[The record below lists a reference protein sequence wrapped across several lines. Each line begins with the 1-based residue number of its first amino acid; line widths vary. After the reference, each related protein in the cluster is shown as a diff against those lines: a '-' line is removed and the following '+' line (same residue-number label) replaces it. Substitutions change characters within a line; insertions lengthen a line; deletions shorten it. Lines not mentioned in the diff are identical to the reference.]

1 MLRRSTT
8 VQTGYTQTGEPIG
21 HQEITHRWNYD
32 GYGRMTAYQDPGN
45 LTVKFSHDS
54 QGRITSET
62 YYEGS
67 TSLGRRRYEYTAGG
81 SKKTIYDERDNKTV
95 EDYDMNGNLLKTST
109 YTAKDQLVFTERY
122 SYDALDNQISVTDA
136 EGNSTVSE
144 YNERSQLVRTTLP
157 ETQYFDG
164 GNSYRFAAYTRD
176 EYDLAGHLI
185 AQYSSSRRDGKDIE
199 DWRAMENDAM
209 GRLIKETLYVRDDA
223 GKEQP
228 QTTINYYDA
237 NGNLLKTIDPLGHV
251 TQHLYTPRNQLRQTI
266 DASGQKVSFDFD
278 AKDRQIGITDQR
290 GNSGNYGDNFSIRIV
305 YDEADRLVMGLLPSI
320 DGLMPGGQLRFAYDG
335 RGNLLTQF
343 NPDDSRIE
351 YGYSAR
357 HWKTSETRRGER
369 RNGSSLSYTT
379 RYTYDKTGNMITQ
392 TQPGG
397 EQTHYEYDPLG
408 NIIRE
413 IRPDGS
419 VIRNNWNYRR
429 LLRSSIDAIGAVTLY
444 TYDAL
449 GRQESIEDPEGGVTR
464 FRYDQKNNITQL
476 IDQAEESFTSWFD
489 ERAMVVKERDSRGRE
504 KHFTYDEAGQLQT
517 LRDAKGTIIRYTYL
531 PTGQIDT
538 MTYTNNNQMHTQS
551 FLYDEAG
558 VLKEVNDNGVI
569 TRYNHIDGV
578 YTPNPYDLTTV
589 IDETLKGQTLTNQYS
604 YDIMQRMISAG
615 YSNNETVDYQYNS
628 LDQLEA
634 IAGYMDN
641 ADFDA
646 NSRLTGYEL
655 ANGVRSR
662 YEYDVKGRVTSMDYH
677 DIAGQSA
684 KSYRFVYDLVDNI
697 IQRNE
702 EYYSYDRK
710 GQMLSA
716 VIVGLMGTTEYP
728 LNQDEFQF
736 GSVRSDVRSELPME
750 IPGEEL
756 SLDWGA
762 GSLGIDL
769 GYSYMIKRITL
780 KLTGGSGSI
789 RKEQIALSTSMYNRE
804 ELFKEQEFDMREA
817 PDGTLTFILRG
828 RSYSHYIKIHSHINP
843 LNADGEP
850 IRPAEVFELDTDSV
864 QVYALSGGKNVFYRY
879 APDGDRQSRAEM
891 TDHIRSDEYAYYPKS
906 DLVRIVGEYAYRYD
920 ENGNLLEKGDV
931 YDESGEEIAIEQ
943 SGEYTLFEYDLLN
956 RLVGVSKIDE
966 DSGVLEQIVSYRYNH
981 KNLRIERTDDEGTTR
996 YVFDLDGNI
1005 IEEHDAEELTRYV
1018 FRNNKHL
1025 AKITPDGKTYYYGT
1039 DNLGSTTVLFDEDGN
1054 VVWKG
1059 EISAFGDVVL
1069 GEWIGEALFDERVRF
1084 TGKDYDEVTGLYYF
1098 NARWYDP
1105 QLGRFTSE
1113 DPARDGMN
1121 WYVYVRNNPLRFI
1134 DPNGLITL
1142 QIGTSL
1148 AGGGGVGGTF
1158 GTGLVFAWNKSEPFK
1173 IEIGKYFT
1181 EGGGSHFGA
1190 NASSNFDISL
1200 SLNNK
1205 ANDISGPAVS
1215 YGGSGGLPIGP
1226 VWLGAGIENTE
1237 SLNGAKPTTTVSL
1250 TAGVGS
1256 YEAHIYYTETQV
1268 QDVKEI
1274 DLANIKDSIVDFM
1287 SDFADSVV
1295 DFFTPEQTATDK

>member
-1 MLRRSTT
+1 MKQKWVNGFGEKFFVFPDEFPGSSGTDEGDGGIAVIGFWVFSEVEIGVYGEVVDILCSYGIAVRFIADQVERSKI
-8 VQTGYTQTGEPIG
+8 VK
-21 HQEITHRWNYD
+21 D
-32 GYGRMTAYQDPGN
+32 
-45 LTVKFSHDS
+45 VKFYAGGVLLDKKNIQPLGAFKHFMFCFNAGEAGAIA
-54 QGRITSET
+54 QPEAARPPPPGGGNAQNGRI
-62 YYEGS
+62 YI
-67 TSLGRRRYEYTAGG
+67 L
-81 SKKTIYDERDNKTV
+81 
-95 EDYDMNGNLLKTST
+95 
-109 YTAKDQLVFTERY
+109 
-122 SYDALDNQISVTDA
+122 
-136 EGNSTVSE
+136 
-144 YNERSQLVRTTLP
+144 
-157 ETQYFDG
+157 
-164 GNSYRFAAYTRD
+164 
-176 EYDLAGHLI
+176 
-185 AQYSSSRRDGKDIE
+185 
-199 DWRAMENDAM
+199 
-209 GRLIKETLYVRDDA
+209 RL
-223 GKEQP
+223 Q
-228 QTTINYYDA
+228 Q
-237 NGNLLKTIDPLGHV
+237 
-251 TQHLYTPRNQLRQTI
+251 Q
-266 DASGQKVSFDFD
+266 GQ
-278 AKDRQIGITDQR
+278 
-290 GNSGNYGDNFSIRIV
+290 
-305 YDEADRLVMGLLPSI
+305 
-320 DGLMPGGQLRFAYDG
+320 
-335 RGNLLTQF
+335 
-343 NPDDSRIE
+343 
-351 YGYSAR
+351 
-357 HWKTSETRRGER
+357 R

-397 EQTHYEYDPLG
+397 EQTHYEYDPLR

-476 IDQAEESFTSWFD
+476 IDQAEETFTSWFD

-558 VLKEVNDNGVI
+558 ALKEVNDNGVI
-569 TRYNHIDGV
+569 TRYNHINGV
-578 YTPNPYDLTTV
+578 YTPNPYDLTTA

-615 YSNNETVDYQYNS
+615 YSNNETVDYLYNT
-628 LDQLEA
+628 LGQLEA

-662 YEYDVKGRVTSMDYH
+662 YEYDVKSRVSSMDYH
-677 DIAGQSA
+677 DAAGQAA

-780 KLTGGSGSI
+780 KLKGGSGSI
-789 RKEQIALSTSMYNRE
+789 RQEQIALSTSMYNRE

-817 PDGTLTFILRG
+817 QDGTLTFILRG
-828 RSYSHYIKIHSHINP
+828 RSYSRYIKIHSHINP

-850 IRPAEVFELDTDSV
+850 IRPDEVFELDTGSV
-864 QVYALSGGKNVFYRY
+864 QVYALSGGKNVFYQY

-891 TDHIRSDEYAYYPKS
+891 TDQIRSDEYAYYPKS
-906 DLVRIVGEYAYRYD
+906 DLVRIVGAYAYRYD

-931 YDESGEEIAIEQ
+931 YVESGEEIAIEQ
-943 SGEYTLFEYDLLN
+943 SGDYTLFEYDLLN
-956 RLVGVSKIDE
+956 RMVGVSKIDE
-966 DSGVLEQIVSYRYNH
+966 DSGVLEQVVSYRYNH

-1005 IEEHDAEELTRYV
+1005 IEEHDAEGLTRYV

-1039 DNLGSTTVLFDEDGN
+1039 DMLGSTTVLFDDAGN
-1054 VVWKG
+1054 AVWKG

-1069 GEWIGEALFDERVRF
+1069 GEWIGEELFNERVRF

-1113 DPARDGMN
+1113 DPVRDGMN
-1121 WYVYVRNNPLRFI
+1121 WYVYVRNNPLNRTDPTGLADRGLTQSEI
-1134 DPNGLITL
+1134 DYMTEIIGDSWRGQHQIDYSAIKVYDRGATTQDLHNINQQENVGITAAVINAQPVEPNRPKGLPGENIFLPPGTPEEVKLHEVVHTQQYIEHGNQQALATL
-1142 QIGTSL
+1142 MGEQANYDQYR
-1148 AGGGGVGGTF
+1148 AGGR
-1158 GTGLVFAWNKSEPFK
+1158 
-1173 IEIGKYFT
+1173 
-1181 EGGGSHFGA
+1181 
-1190 NASSNFDISL
+1190 
-1200 SLNNK
+1200 
-1205 ANDISGPAVS
+1205 ND
-1215 YGGSGGLPIGP
+1215 
-1226 VWLGAGIENTE
+1226 E
-1237 SLNGAKPTTTVSL
+1237 SLNPYNYQKPC
-1250 TAGVGS
+1250 
-1256 YEAHIYYTETQV
+1256 
-1268 QDVKEI
+1268 K
-1274 DLANIKDSIVDFM
+1274 
-1287 SDFADSVV
+1287 
-1295 DFFTPEQTATDK
+1295 